1 MSLIQVT
8 DLTFSYDGSYDLVF
22 DHVSFQWDTDWRLGL
37 IGRNG
42 RGKSTFCSLLMDW
55 YSYSG
60 SISSNVQFDYFPYQ
74 VEDTSLPTMDVLQAI
89 APQAQQWELMREL
102 SLLELD
108 FPALD
113 RPFETLS
120 NGEQTKA
127 LLAALFCNEGRFLL
141 LNEPTNHLDVHARA
155 LVAAYLKQ
163 KKDFLLICHDRVL
176 LDGCVDHILYFGSS
190 GIQVQSGSFSSWLE
204 NKRRLDAYE
213 QEQAHQLKTDI
224 RRLKEASS
232 RTSAWSEQ
240 VEKTKYGTK
249 NSGLRTDR
257 GYLGH
262 KSAKL
267 MKRAKALQSRQ
278 EQALAEASTLL
289 NHVES
294 NEPLKLS
301 PLHFYSETLLSL
313 RNIRIFYAGRE
324 VCGPVNAVL
333 RQGMRMAITGK
344 NGSGKSSLLN
354 LICHQPIDY
363 TGSLYLPEQLLIS
376 YVSQDTSHLQG
387 TLDAYA
393 RQQQVDESQF
403 KAILRKLGFAR
414 VQFEKPMQEL
424 SQGQKKKV
432 LLARSLCQKA
442 HLYVWDEPL
451 TFLDLQSR
459 MQIEA
464 LLLQVKPTMLFVEH
478 DSAFLTAI
486 ATEDLTL

>member
-8 DLTFSYDGSYDLVF
+8 DLTFCYDGSHDLVF
-22 DHVSFQWDTDWRLGL
+22 DHVSFQWDTDWKLGL

-42 RGKSTFCSLLMDW
+42 QGKSTFCSLLMGL

-74 VEDTSLPTMDVLQAI
+74 VDDASLPAMDVLQAI

-108 FPALD
+108 FPALE

-127 LLAALFCNEGRFLL
+127 LLAALFCNKGRFLL
-141 LNEPTNHLDVHARA
+141 LDEPTNHLDVHARA
-155 LVAAYLKQ
+155 LVAAYLKR
-163 KKDFLLICHDRVL
+163 KKSFLLICHDRTL

-190 GIQVQSGSFSSWLE
+190 GIQVQSGNFSSWLE

-224 RRLKEASS
+224 RRLKEASR
-232 RTSAWSEQ
+232 RTSDWSEQ

-249 NSGLRTDR
+249 NSGLRPDR

-267 MKRAKALQSRQ
+267 MKRAKTLQSRQ
-278 EQALAEASTLL
+278 EQALAEASALL
-289 NHVES
+289 SHAES

-301 PLHFYSETLLSL
+301 PLHFYSQTLLSL
-313 RNIRIFYAGRE
+313 REIRIFYAGRE
-324 VCGPVNAVL
+324 VCGPVSAVL
-333 RQGMRMAITGK
+333 QQGARMAVTGK

-354 LICHQPIDY
+354 LICRRPIDY
-363 TGSLYLPEQLLIS
+363 TGSLCLPQQLLIS

-451 TFLDLQSR
+451 NFLDLQSR
-459 MQIEA
+459 MQIEE

-486 ATEDLTL
+486 ATETLAL